1 MILRTTIQL
10 QDKKL
15 ELQHNNCMKYFHSFL
30 LIFISF
36 HLFSDEKP
44 YFSEQKFLKCAFAIE
59 EGVVTSYHYL
69 YAYPKSSTDNH
80 YTFATLKT
88 NKNFI
93 YEETG
98 KNIPYVFYEIGNPKN
113 LKKEFDRE
121 YQREKAYVYY
131 GGDSD
136 EVLRLKFSFS
146 SYVHIRELEINRYS
160 LLTIDYLGGCVVIKR
175 EVFVDE
181 LSNFRQLREETL
193 NELQRDFAL

>member
-15 ELQHNNCMKYFHSFL
+15 ELQHNNCMKYFHSLL

-36 HLFSDEKP
+36 HLFSDGKAS
-44 YFSEQKFLKCAFAIE
+44 FFEQKFLKCAFAIE
-59 EGVVTSYHYL
+59 EGVVNSYHYL
-69 YAYPKSSTDNH
+69 YAYRESSTDYH

-88 NKNFI
+88 NENFI

-146 SYVHIRELEINRYS
+146 SYVNINKLEINRYS
-160 LLTIDYLGGCVVIKR
+160 LLTINYLGECVVIKR